1 MKFLVDTMIF
11 LFIFLV
17 TPIHAHRTY
26 NSGLPENLLPIN
38 NRKIAVSN
46 RRSNDRNYREI
57 SLINQRR
64 KKSTARF
71 YMIPRQ
77 SQMRPNE
84 RGSSWSNRILFVN
97 VVVFALQC
105 FYPSLTKWGIKLSD
119 KIMKGEDM
127 YRLVSPMFLH
137 GGIAHLMTN
146 CYSLSA
152 VGPDVERYFG
162 SGRFLATYLMSGIAG
177 NYLSAIRSPN
187 PSLGASGAVFGIV
200 GAYFTFLIQ
209 NEDLF
214 GRQGDYMQRNLAQTI
229 MVNLVMGAVS
239 PMIDQW
245 GHVGGFLG
253 GIGMAATFGPRLR
266 MVSLPFGESALIDEP
281 LLRLPRHIESIPEQ
295 ISDRFEKIKRRI
307 QVNSYLADLPS
318 KPWRQKR
325 PQQFQRQV
333 APNRSIKPLPV
344 K

>member
-1 MKFLVDTMIF
+1 MKFLTHATII
-11 LFIFLV
+11 LFIFIL
-17 TPIHAHRTY
+17 TPVNAHRTY
-26 NSGLPENLLPIN
+26 DAGLSEIFHHIN
-38 NRKIAVSN
+38 NRRIAVQN
-46 RRSNDRNYREI
+46 RRSDERSHRETHLI
-57 SLINQRR
+57 SQRK

-71 YMIPRQ
+71 YNIPRQ

-84 RGSSWSNRILFVN
+84 RGSSWSSRLLLVN
-97 VVVFALQC
+97 VVVYVLQC

-119 KIMKGEDM
+119 KIMKGDDM

-162 SGRFLATYLMSGIAG
+162 SGRFLATYLISGIAG

-187 PSLGASGAVFGIV
+187 PSLGASGAVFGVV

-209 NEDLF
+209 NEEMF

-229 MVNLVMGAVS
+229 MINLVMGAVS

-266 MVSLPFGESALIDEP
+266 MVSLPFGETALIDEP
-281 LLRLPRHIESIPEQ
+281 LLRLPRHIESIPEH

-307 QVNSYLADLPS
+307 QVNGYLADLPS
-318 KPWRQKR
+318 KPWRNKR
-325 PQQFQRQV
+325 PQQFRRQT

-344 K
+344 N